1 MSRFCDAGP
10 ERIGGPGRGPVTGA
24 ERSATVRPALN
35 FCVRLRRWVRIA
47 RIGGMAIRELSYVLR
62 RDPGTGA
69 DRLTP
74 VTAVPDDV
82 PGHLMER
89 VIAATHRA
97 EPAVGASL
105 SYTRLPHRDG
115 GGLLCSARP
124 DEKSAG
130 LRVDAQYAAGDDATW
145 PRLPVDAWRPAPLR
159 GPDDEPFAEP
169 GRRWDEPLLVRH
181 VREHAPRV
189 APFLADVRRLFAD
202 PAGRQIVVAESDQE
216 TVARWIALAC
226 ASLPEAHARSLTFT
240 TATADPGGAPQQ
252 ILGIG
257 PDTDPE
263 VFDRYDVLTVTHHY
277 RVHDGLGGPGS
288 PPLTDAWAE
297 LTAWLWREGT
307 PPRPDDEPFALLP
320 LARRALAV
328 GSWDELAALRSD
340 VLREIAA
347 AATDAAERDQPDAD
361 DEEFLTGLCKRIGGH
376 QPDAVQRLSLAL
388 ARRRLKAAGRQDT
401 DEVLKSC
408 RDLPLDEAAW
418 HTLRGEYGPPP
429 EEELRNLLPYPFDT
443 WENPLRGLLASG
455 GGPSA
460 VPDAAVTKLAD
471 ALSHPDRS
479 RNCADAVMLLSSLQD
494 RGLVRRV
501 LERLVQDPSERR
513 IRGLRDLV
521 RSVHG
526 GWLRFHLDGA
536 PLTVRLAVSAADLSH
551 DPYGKTGAE
560 LWVELARRHLDGKV
574 PDGATLRTMW
584 ALVWPPNGQPAPR
597 DQSRVT
603 EVCSPRLIV
612 EEGLEVRLAHW
623 LKHPDRVTRELI
635 DFARE
640 TTASRKFTSLELAV
654 ARLLV
659 LADDL
664 AHRRER
670 LARVTELPALEQ
682 AARPLNIVL
691 RDAVDQGIA
700 YGIARADPQ
709 EVHETNALD
718 YVATGSPQLISHYKR
733 AVTDAHRPG
742 GALDPASLREP
753 RRVAA
758 LFIVWNERR
767 KGARGGWRNTTD
779 QLTDEVIG
787 SALTQ
792 LGELG
797 INEAVNLLS
806 RRPGGQKWVQAW
818 ADWRRELK
826 GHGGARGH
834 G

>member
-1 MSRFCDAGP
+1 M
-10 ERIGGPGRGPVTGA
+10 

-35 FCVRLRRWVRIA
+35 FCVRLRRWAQIA

-62 RDPGTGA
+62 RDPGTGD

-74 VTAVPDDV
+74 VTAVPDGV

-97 EPAVGASL
+97 EPAVGAAL

-145 PRLPVDAWRPAPLR
+145 PHLPVDAWRPATLR
-159 GPDDEPFAEP
+159 RPDDEPFAEP
-169 GRRWDEPLLVRH
+169 GRRWDEALLVKH
-181 VREHAPRV
+181 AREHAPRV

-202 PAGRQIVVAESDQE
+202 PAGRQIVVAEPDQE

-226 ASLPEAHARSLTFT
+226 ASLPEAHARSLTFM

-257 PDTDPE
+257 PGTDSQ

-297 LTAWLWREGT
+297 LTAWLWRQGAS
-307 PPRPDDEPFALLP
+307 PRPGDEPFVLLP
-320 LARRALAV
+320 LARHALAI

-361 DEEFLTGLCKRIGGH
+361 DEEFLTEICKWIGGH
-376 QPDAVQRLSLAL
+376 QPDAVQQLSLAL

-429 EEELRNLLPYPFDT
+429 EEELRKLLRYSFDT
-443 WENPLRGLLASG
+443 WEKPLRALLASG
-455 GGPSA
+455 VGGGP
-460 VPDAAVTKLAD
+460 VLDAAVAQLAE
-471 ALSHPDRS
+471 ALSCPDKR
-479 RNCADAVMLLSSLQD
+479 RNCGEAVALLISLQD

-526 GWLRFHLDGA
+526 GWLRAHLDGA
-536 PLTVRLAVSAADLSH
+536 PLAVRLAVSAADLSRE
-551 DPYGKTGAE
+551 PYRLTGAE
-560 LWVELARRHLDGKV
+560 IWVELARRHLDGKV
-574 PDGATLRTMW
+574 PDGATLRIMW
-584 ALVWPPNGQPAPR
+584 ALVWPPNGQPARP

-612 EEGLEVRLAHW
+612 EEGLELRLSHW
-623 LKHPDRVTRELI
+623 LKRPDQVTPALI
-635 DFARE
+635 EFARE
-640 TTASRKFTSLELAV
+640 TVASRKFNSQERAV

-659 LADDL
+659 LAHDF
-664 AHRRER
+664 AHGRER
-670 LARVTELPALEQ
+670 LAPAMERLPALEYD
-682 AARPLNIVL
+682 AGRLPDAL
-691 RDAVDQGIA
+691 RDAVDRGIA
-700 YGIARADPQ
+700 HGIARTDP
-709 EVHETNALD
+709 ETVRDTRALD
-718 YVATGSPQLISHYKR
+718 YVADNMKLIGHYQR
-733 AVTDAHRPG
+733 AVADAHRSG

-753 RRVAA
+753 RRVAI
-758 LFIVWNERR
+758 LFTLWRERR
-767 KGARGGWRNTTD
+767 DGARGAWKNAAD
-779 QLTDEVIG
+779 QLTEDVIG
-787 SALTQ
+787 PALAQ
-792 LGELG
+792 LGEHG
-797 INEAVNLLS
+797 VNEVATLLS
-806 RRPGGQKWVQAW
+806 QRPGGQKWVQAW
-818 ADWRRELK
+818 NKWSHQMK
-826 GHGGARGH
+826 GHGGAREH